1 MDGWRDKD
9 FVDFAMSIGDI
20 DQHPSIISTS
30 IHPSLS
36 HLYHHRSSSSS
47 IVIISSLPLPL
58 QAANNP
64 VGYKGV
70 TDCFVRILK
79 EEGVGTFYR
88 CYIDDYDY
96 DYYEG

>member
-1 MDGWRDKD
+1 L
-9 FVDFAMSIGDI
+9 SIGDI
-20 DQHPSIISTS
+20 NQHPSIISTS

-36 HLYHHRSSSSS
+36 HLYNNRSSSSS
-47 IVIISSLPLPL
+47 IVINSSQPLPL

-88 CYIDDYDY
+88 CYIDDDDY
-96 DYYEG
+96 DYY